1 MERKRNNGKENS
13 YYGILFT
20 QVNIR
25 ITEEII
31 MNLKFS
37 IVSRENYSVT
47 KENIGFWINFGAT
60 LWGFWQCCKA
70 RLKNWI
76 TNFNK
81 ITLCSE
87 RRKETSFFYI
97 FHFSNSTLAGQ
108 TSAISMCL
116 GFSQLD
122 YCIQNSTLH
131 ILRQW
136 DYWNIADDVEKVIPY
151 FLFFFHFNFHFFS
164 TFL

>member
-1 MERKRNNGKENS
+1 MEKRTLTV
-13 YYGILFT
+13 LFT

-87 RRKETSFFYI
+87 RRKETSFFYT
-97 FHFSNSTLAGQ
+97 FHFSSISLAGQ

-116 GFSQLD
+116 SSSQLD
-122 YCIQNSTLH
+122 YCIQNSTLY

-136 DYWNIADDVEKVIPY
+136 DYWNIADDVEKVISY
-151 FLFFFHFNFHFFS
+151 FLLLFPFSFSFPFFS